1 MMKFNQIALAA
12 SIGALM
18 SFSTLTFAG
27 QGLTSLSDDEMAKQT
42 GQALFNLSYIA
53 PADSTN
59 LMKDKNINGTSVGS
73 VGFYKLGIEAEME
86 LNANIKNLQLGCGG
100 RNGPDACDIDIK
112 NLALSGLPDS
122 NDANGNPVFNNG
134 RPSTSAKLTNPFI
147 EFAIKD
153 PDIASTREVL
163 GFRLSAE
170 KISALL
176 TAGLLNNATPSTTDG
191 IQSLSGFMR
200 IAATTGQVNTKA
212 ATFGIR
218 SNEQIRGL
226 LNALASDREFTSQPD
241 DPDTKGITVPS
252 MQANFSVPAFQ
263 VNGNRNAQAV
273 ARNVSTTITSIPLSN
288 GPSNQLKVTFDPIL
302 LIASSAK
309 VALKSGSEVK
319 NLNMDITFSQALSMI
334 HNVPLTGTGGYLAL
348 QNNKILWPGSYVDT
362 ADSAKTNLN
371 EMTKT
376 DISQPGWWMSF
387 AEPVQLGYLEAS
399 NPVNISAVFPQVADL
414 MTNELLK
421 EENRIYVPAGDAI
434 STLFGTTIVTPN
446 PIVVD
451 LNAATLTN
459 PAKLSLANLQLKNQ
473 GVVPNCYGG
482 LTFC

>member
-1 MMKFNQIALAA
+1 MMKFNQITLAA
-12 SIGALM
+12 SIGLLM
-18 SFSTLTFAG
+18 SASSLSHAVE
-27 QGLTSLSDDEMAKQT
+27 GLTSLTDQELAAET
-42 GQALFNLSYIA
+42 GQALFNLSYIS
-53 PADSTN
+53 PSDSTN
-59 LMKDKNINGTSVGS
+59 LMKNKTINGTSVGS

-100 RNGPDACDIDIK
+100 RNGPDDCDIDIK

-200 IAATTGQVNTKA
+200 IAATTGQVTTKA
-212 ATFGIR
+212 ATFGTR
-218 SNEQIRGL
+218 TNEKIQGL
-226 LNALASDREFTSQPD
+226 LNALGADRTFTSDPSS
-241 DPDTKGITVPS
+241 PDTIGITVPS

-263 VNGNRNAQAV
+263 VNGNRNKEAV
-273 ARNVSTTITSIPLSN
+273 ARNVSTTITSIPLAN
-288 GPSNQLKVTFDPIL
+288 GPNNQLKVTFDPIL
-302 LIASSAK
+302 LVASSAK
-309 VALKSGSEVK
+309 VALKSGSEIK
-319 NLNMDITFSQALSMI
+319 NLNMNITFNQSLSMI
-334 HNVPLTGTGGYLAL
+334 HNIPLTGTGGYLAL
-348 QNNKILWPGSYVDT
+348 QSQQILWPGSYVDAT
-362 ADSAKTNLN
+362 DTAKTDLTA
-371 EMTKT
+371 MTKT
-376 DISQPGWWMSF
+376 DVSQPGWWMSF
-387 AEPVQLGYLEAS
+387 AEPVQLGYLQA
-399 NPVNISAVFPQVADL
+399 NNQVNISAVFPQVASL
-414 MTNELLK
+414 MTTELLK
-421 EENRIYVPAGDAI
+421 EENRINIPAGDAI